1 MILQYL
7 EQSLKEAN
15 IFLTIQTVDAAGFND
30 IRAQGKV
37 PMFILTWVGES
48 GEPDSLLNLWSTPM
62 SQFISNFYMNAEFDA
77 QLAAGLQVQDPQ
89 DRAELYRQMDYQ
101 LTRVDVVGAPLV
113 HPNAFVL
120 ISDRVDNV
128 RLGNGNRYYDVEL
141 KW

>member
-48 GEPDSLLNLWSTPM
+48 GEPDSLL
-62 SQFISNFYMNAEFDA
+62 
-77 QLAAGLQVQDPQ
+77 V
-89 DRAELYRQMDYQ
+89 
-101 LTRVDVVGAPLV
+101 
-113 HPNAFVL
+113 
-120 ISDRVDNV
+120 
-128 RLGNGNRYYDVEL
+128 
-141 KW
+141 